1 MTPFPKKLIEISHFL
16 INEEFSLSSPLN
28 DGRINSSVNESE
40 ILRTITTTFRILFY
54 YFINIF
60 I

>member
-16 INEEFSLSSPLN
+16 ITEEFSLSSPLN